1 MVGVG
6 WVVVVEAGDPVVA
19 EAVREETAYAP
30 ERTMRGGLDAE
41 GKQGSAVVW
50 KVSWNVSSRG

>member
-1 MVGVG
+1 M
-6 WVVVVEAGDPVVA
+6 VVVVEAGDPVAA

-30 ERTMRGGLDAE
+30 EQTMHGGPDAE